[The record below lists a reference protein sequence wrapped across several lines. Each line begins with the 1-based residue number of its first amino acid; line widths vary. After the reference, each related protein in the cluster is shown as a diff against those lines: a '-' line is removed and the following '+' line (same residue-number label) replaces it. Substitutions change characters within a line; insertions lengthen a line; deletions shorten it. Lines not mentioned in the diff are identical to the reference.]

1 MLITLPTLA
10 IVTAL
15 QVITR
20 RKAFQMPFL
29 TWYAAMLFA
38 VVPLRNIL
46 PGAPPP
52 GAWIDV
58 ALVLWVLVALVTAM
72 VMAVVSWW
80 KQVD

>member
-1 MLITLPTLA
+1 VTLKRSLGPLAFDLGICIVLITLPTLA
-10 IVTAL
+10 ISPAL
-15 QVITR
+15 QMIMR

-58 ALVLWVLVALVTAM
+58 GLVL
-72 VMAVVSWW
+72 
-80 KQVD
+80 

>member
-1 MLITLPTLA
+1 
-10 IVTAL
+10 
-15 QVITR
+15 
-20 RKAFQMPFL
+20 MPFL

-58 ALVLWVLVALVTAM
+58 GLVLWVLVALVTAM
-72 VMAVVSWW
+72 LMAVISWW
-80 KQVD
+80 KQVDSNRIVLGRTDIRYVQVLFPNVL